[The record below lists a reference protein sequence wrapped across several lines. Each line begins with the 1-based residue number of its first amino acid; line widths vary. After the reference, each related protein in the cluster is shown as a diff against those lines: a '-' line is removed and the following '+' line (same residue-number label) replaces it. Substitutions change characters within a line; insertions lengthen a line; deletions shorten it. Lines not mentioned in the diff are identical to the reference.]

1 MGLNVQW
8 RWNMPAVAD
17 PDRVAASNR
26 QGFSEGIGAVA
37 EGLLR
42 RGENRR
48 KDAEIARQ
56 QENWERQFDRSGD
69 QWQKQFDRSGDQ
81 WQRQFE
87 QNKAVQDFTMNRQR
101 TQDEWL
107 NKWYEQFFGDI
118 YVDDPKE
125 RRYRELMA
133 KYGNLSGNAGL
144 VMSGLNPQLF

>member
-1 MGLNVQW
+1 MALNVQW

-48 KDAEIARQ
+48 KDEEIARQ
-56 QENWERQFDRSGD
+56 QENWERQFE
-69 QWQKQFDRSGDQ
+69 QNADQ

-87 QNKAVQDFTMNRQR
+87 QNKAVQDFNMNRQR

-107 NKWYEQFFGDI
+107 QKWYETYFGD
-118 YVDDPKE
+118 DPQE
-125 RRYRELMA
+125 RRYQELMA
-133 KYGNLSGNAGL
+133 KYGNQSGNAGL
-144 VMSGLNPQLF
+144 VLAGLNPQLF